1 MGTTFSEVYDSFM
14 MTVTDYTLINLFNA
28 SPTDFETYMSAFLIK
43 GIEDFKGTCDQDL
56 SYTNFEFTEVLY
68 QKNIDMLV
76 LLMKKH
82 WLEKLIDDI
91 KQMNLA
97 VTDKDFRRYAESQNM
112 REKQNRYILDLEEVS
127 QKLSDYSLKYT
138 INWSEWL
145 SGTFFVP

>member
-1 MGTTFSEVYDSFM
+1 M

-28 SPTDFETYMSAFLIK
+28 SPADFETYMSAFLVK
-43 GIEDFKGTCDQDL
+43 GVEDFKGTCDQDL

-127 QKLSDYSLKYT
+127 QQLSNYALKHT
-138 INWSEWL
+138 IDWTQWFN
-145 SGTFFVP
+145 GNFYVP